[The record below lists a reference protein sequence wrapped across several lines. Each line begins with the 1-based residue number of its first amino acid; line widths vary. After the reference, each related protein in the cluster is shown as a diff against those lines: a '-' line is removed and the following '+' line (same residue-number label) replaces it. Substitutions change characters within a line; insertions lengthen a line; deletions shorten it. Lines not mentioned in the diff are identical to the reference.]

1 MTPIFLV
8 SVAGL
13 EIAGLIG
20 QGGLLDASV
29 TDEAG
34 VKSDACDLEFARSL
48 LSAPPPPG
56 APILIAF
63 GYKETGLGQVWK
75 FIVDEAETSGSKSGG
90 HVIRVSGTAA
100 DMSKGLKEERT
111 ESYDN
116 KTIGQIVKTIAG
128 RHGLQPLVSRKL
140 ASVMIKHRDQTQ
152 ESDLHFLQGFAK
164 DYGATLK
171 AAEGR
176 LAFVETRSGQSAG
189 GLLLDALGVPSFLL
203 TDYTWRGAKR
213 GEFKSVRAAWHDQ
226 KEAKKKYEEAGS
238 GKPQKTLKRT
248 FPDQDAA
255 KKAAQAELK
264 ETGSTAEIS
273 LTLPGNPIIRA
284 ERPILLPP
292 IQPEL
297 AGQWIVTRA
306 VHRCS
311 KTGGYVTEVE
321 ARKQV

>member
-13 EIAGLIG
+13 EIAGLVG
-20 QGGLLDASV
+20 QGGLLNATV

-34 VKSDACDLEFARSL
+34 IKSDACDLEFARSA

-56 APILIAF
+56 SPILIAF
-63 GYKETGLGQVWK
+63 GYKESGLGQIWRFV
-75 FIVDEAETSGSKSGG
+75 VDEAETSGSKSGG
-90 HVIRVSGTAA
+90 HLIKVSGTAA
-100 DMSKGLKEERT
+100 DMTQGFKEERT

-128 RHGLQPLVSRKL
+128 RNKLQPVVSQKL

-152 ESDLHFLQGFAK
+152 ESDLHFLQGLAR
-164 DYGATLK
+164 DYGATVK
-171 AAEGR
+171 AAEGK
-176 LAFVETRSGQSAG
+176 LAFLEKRSGQSAG
-189 GLLLDALGVPSFLL
+189 GSALDALGVPTFLI
-203 TDYTWRGAKR
+203 TDYRWRGAKR

-248 FPDQDAA
+248 FPDQEAA
-255 KKAAQAELK
+255 KKAAEAELR
-264 ETGSTAEIS
+264 ETASTAEIS

-284 ERPILLPP
+284 ERPIFLPP

-297 AGQWIVTRA
+297 VGQWIVTRA

-311 KTGGYVTEVE
+311 KSGGYTTDVE